1 MVHVEELPEGR
12 FNIGVR
18 GLREYTIVREL
29 ERHAYREAVVPW
41 RAADSAPV
49 PLGARD
55 AVSALVRRYLALRGK
70 EVGEEDLLRG
80 SVDDET
86 FVNFL
91 APHLDVA
98 PLDKQAL
105 LEATML
111 AERAQSLA
119 DVPEFRL
126 EELRLHPGGAPGRAH

>member
-1 MVHVEELPEGR
+1 LTAAIIALLATFLPTW
-12 FNIGVR
+12 VAA
-18 GLREYTIVREL
+18 LIV
-29 ERHAYREAVVPW
+29 AVVYGAV
-41 RAADSAPV
+41 AAF
-49 PLGARD
+49 
-55 AVSALVRRYLALRGK
+55 LALRGK

-91 APHLDVA
+91 AQHLDVE

-105 LEATML
+105 LEATTL

-119 DVPEFRL
+119 DVLEFRL